1 MAVVLVVRIP
11 CCSIQRL
18 DSEVNV
24 KNRIDNQTCRETNDF
39 ISLFIDIGYINI
51 NIYIYEIKHSH
62 PFMKFRF
69 IPIGVQMVTMLHNT
83 PTSIFEHTYL

>member
-24 KNRIDNQTCRETNDF
+24 KNRIDNQRQMILF
-39 ISLFIDIGYINI
+39 LYSL
-51 NIYIYEIKHSH
+51 
-62 PFMKFRF
+62 
-69 IPIGVQMVTMLHNT
+69 
-83 PTSIFEHTYL
+83 TSVI

>member
-39 ISLFIDIGYINI
+39 IDIGYINI
-51 NIYIYEIKHSH
+51 NIYIYI
-62 PFMKFRF
+62 
-69 IPIGVQMVTMLHNT
+69 
-83 PTSIFEHTYL
+83 

>member
-51 NIYIYEIKHSH
+51 NIYI
-62 PFMKFRF
+62 
-69 IPIGVQMVTMLHNT
+69 
-83 PTSIFEHTYL
+83 